1 MSGSELVKS
10 QSESPWVEYGDLGIN
25 YDPVNLCK
33 GFPDFPPPNFVV
45 EALISAS
52 KNPAAHQ
59 YTRQYGNPRLV
70 KILSK
75 MYGQLIGR
83 PIDPFKE
90 ILITIGAYEAL
101 LSAFLGL
108 INPGDEVIIIQPFY
122 DCYPPMVEMAKGIPV
137 YVSLK
142 PPADYEHRP
151 VSSAEWKLDFQEL
164 ASKFNERTK
173 MIVVTTPNNPTGK
186 VSGLLKG
193 RIA

>member
-1 MSGSELVKS
+1 
-10 QSESPWVEYGDLGIN
+10 
-25 YDPVNLCK
+25 
-33 GFPDFPPPNFVV
+33 
-45 EALISAS
+45 
-52 KNPAAHQ
+52 
-59 YTRQYGNPRLV
+59 
-70 KILSK
+70 

-186 VSGLLKG
+186 VSGDNIKCAFEVTVNHLIDLLFRFTQRKNCLK
-193 RIA
+193 